1 MRQPPEN
8 VMELPL
14 DVRAMLA
21 LQAAVENAMEEH
33 MREGRPF
40 YIYRDGKTVGLTH
53 EEMKAILDRRRDG

>member
-1 MRQPPEN
+1 MRQPPKN

-14 DVRAMLA
+14 DVRALMA

-40 YIYRDGKTVGLTH
+40 YIWRDGKTVGLTP
-53 EEMKAILDRRRDG
+53 EEMKEILERRRNG

>member
-14 DVRAMLA
+14 DVRAMMA
-21 LQAAVENAMEEH
+21 MQAAVESATEEH

-40 YIYRDGKTVGLTH
+40 YICRDGKTVGLTP
-53 EEMKAILDRRRDG
+53 EEMKAILDRRRNG